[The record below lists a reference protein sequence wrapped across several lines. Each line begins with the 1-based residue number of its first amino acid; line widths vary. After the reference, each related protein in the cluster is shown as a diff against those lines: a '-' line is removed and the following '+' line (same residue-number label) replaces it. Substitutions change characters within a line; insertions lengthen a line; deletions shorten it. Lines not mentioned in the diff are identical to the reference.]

1 MLLQDFLLVLHPT
14 ECTKKG
20 AVHYLYYFN
29 SNNIDKGQRKT
40 TDTEKQCCPWLI
52 LFI

>member
-1 MLLQDFLLVLHPT
+1 MFMLLQDFLLVLHPT

-29 SNNIDKGQRKT
+29 SNHIDKGQRKT
-40 TDTEKQCCPWLI
+40 TDTEKQCCP
-52 LFI
+52 